1 MTPDEKHHTP
11 PVEAGLV
18 TLQRQQVQA
27 LTVPGKSEPRFSWQT
42 LHSDAR
48 PLLVDTP
55 AGALAIVNTD
65 CGWRDAPRRVPEDT
79 GEVTAGQQRLAG
91 FAAGD
96 RIVAHA
102 TVVDHQG
109 RCALKAVDIDAGP
122 LDGDLASK
130 RGSKRV
136 GYLLGGAFALFA
148 LFALRLLVSAGRA
161 GRPPAQ
167 GPEASRASAR
177 WR

>member
-1 MTPDEKHHTP
+1 MTLDEKHHTP
-11 PVEAGLV
+11 PVEAGLL

-27 LTVPGKSEPRFSWQT
+27 LPVPGKSEPRCSWQT

-65 CGWRDAPRRVPEDT
+65 CGWRDAPRRVPEDP
-79 GEVTAGQQRLAG
+79 GAVTAGQQRLAG

-102 TVVDHQG
+102 TVVDHEG
-109 RCALKAVDIDAGP
+109 RRALKAVEIDAGP
-122 LDGDLASK
+122 LDGYLASK
-130 RGSKRV
+130 LV
-136 GYLLGGAFALFA
+136 GYLLGGAFALFG
-148 LFALRLLVSAGRA
+148 LRLLASAGRA